1 MAKSVEQGMFY
12 EERQHTKQ
20 GGSKSIREASSK
32 PTMSKPGFKT
42 RTAARDGKPGSFKKK
57 DYQMPARSSRDGKQA
72 GPSTK
77 PVECFLCKQKGHYS
91 NECLKKASGKRS
103 ANAEKA
109 EDEKA
114 EEALVN
120 AAEEA
125 QSGSEEEEFFSK
137 GEEGESRDEEEEDRA
152 STSNEDGLSLED
164 WTCAIR
170 GIVGSDEDNNAS
182 EDEDNHV
189 VYRGEPHTHRGAG
202 LLDWSQMEGTSYPPE
217 RSGNEDKA
225 SYADGLEQ
233 YCLATYLAEDEMMA
247 WSLKINEQPGE
258 QVAYRQ
264 QATKDLGPF
273 KIGNGPK

>member
-1 MAKSVEQGMFY
+1 M
-12 EERQHTKQ
+12 T
-20 GGSKSIREASSK
+20 SKS
-32 PTMSKPGFKT
+32 GFKT
-42 RTAARDGKPGSFKKK
+42 RTATRDGKPGSFNKK
-57 DYQMPARSSRDGKQA
+57 DYQMPACSSRDGKQA
-72 GPSTK
+72 GPSAK
-77 PVECFLCKQKGHYS
+77 PIECFLCKQKGHYS

-120 AAEEA
+120 AAEEV
-125 QSGSEEEEFFSK
+125 QSGSEDEEFFSE
-137 GEEGESRDEEEEDRA
+137 GEEGESRDEEEGDQA

-182 EDEDNHV
+182 EDEDDHV
-189 VYRGEPHTHRGAG
+189 VYRGEPRTHKGAG
-202 LLDWSQMEGTSYPPE
+202 LLDWSQTEGTSYLPE
-217 RSGNEDKA
+217 QSENEDEA

-233 YCLATYLAEDEMMA
+233 YCLVTYLAEDETMA
-247 WSLKINEQPGE
+247 QSSKINEQPGE

-264 QATKDLGPF
+264 WATKDLGPF
-273 KIGNGPK
+273 KIGDGPK